1 MCGRKRDPKVDEQL
15 KENKA
20 EAEAAKETAQA
31 DLADAKAKSLETAI
45 DMAPS
50 DQTVTEGQLDRQSEN
65 IFDDPKMKSMAA
77 LRRSRRAGGRGRR
90 APLQMRSARAP
101 PSSRRGASGRP
112 ASRESRKACHSSAI
126 RPSRPMIV
134 AATAARACI

>member
-15 KENKA
+15 KENKV

-31 DLADAKAKSLETAI
+31 DLKEAKAESLETAI

-50 DQTVTEGQLDRQSEN
+50 DQTVTEGQLDRQGEN

-77 LRRSRRAGGRGRR
+77 LRRSRRSGGRGRR
-90 APLQMRSARAP
+90 SLLTAKTGQGYF
-101 PSSRRGASGRP
+101 SRFG
-112 ASRESRKACHSSAI
+112 
-126 RPSRPMIV
+126 M
-134 AATAARACI
+134 